1 MAGAREEKKQ
11 AVRAAIYKAAIDLFE
26 REGYNAVSVGRITS
40 EVGIAKGTFFN
51 HFPSKA
57 DILAAWYADLVEQ
70 ALSPRDSDLPLLER
84 IALLNRHT
92 AKLVRSRPELW
103 RAKSVEAAR
112 TPSIQIAEREA
123 DTKYIRA
130 VTRELD
136 ASDLSDA
143 APDAASIADL
153 LLAISTGTWREA
165 LVTGRMEEAEARFE
179 QRARALL
186 QGLGLATR

>member
-26 REGYNAVSVGRITS
+26 REGYDAVSVGRITS

-51 HFPSKA
+51 HFPNKA
-57 DILAAWYADLVEQ
+57 DILAAWYSDLVEQ
-70 ALSPRDSDLPLLER
+70 ALSPQDPALPLLER
-84 IALLNRHT
+84 IALSNRHI
-92 AKLVRSRPELW
+92 AKLVQARQELW

-112 TPSIQIAEREA
+112 TPSIQNVEREA
-123 DTKYIRA
+123 DTKYVLA

-165 LVTGRMEEAEARFE
+165 LVTGRMEEAEALFE
-179 QRARALL
+179 QRVRALL